1 MNKAHKAGL
10 LNDLPPVP
18 APEEGEAPPP
28 GPRRPRRR
36 TSRSPATPR
45 SAVTLSVPD
54 DVLYLLEQLVTERR
68 RRTGRRNIYLRDL
81 VVEAVTAHF
90 GTLQES
96 QEE

>member
-1 MNKAHKAGL
+1 MHKARKAGL

-18 APEEGEAPPP
+18 AAAEGEAPPP
-28 GPRRPRRR
+28 GARRPRRR
-36 TSRSPATPR
+36 TNRSQATPR

-54 DVLYLLEQLVTERR
+54 DILYLLEQLVTERR

-90 GTLQES
+90 GTLQEY
-96 QEE
+96 EEE

>member
-1 MNKAHKAGL
+1 MNNANKAGL

-28 GPRRPRRR
+28 GARRPRRR
-36 TSRSPATPR
+36 TSRSSAPPR

-54 DVLYLLEQLVTERR
+54 DILYLLEQLVTERR

-90 GTLQES
+90 GAPKEY
-96 QEE
+96 EEE